1 MRKRNYAKVDRST
14 KTGRMKKLLFAAM
27 IPVGAYFLV
36 TFVFGEMGLVKYYRM
51 KAQYQALTQEIAEL
65 KQDNIRLMREVRA
78 LKTDPVGRSA
88 PSRPIP
94 CISKSSREINWAL
107 PGTARSCIIMMTLIP
122 NLKLQIP
129 NNIEIRN
136 ISFRWRLPFGISHFL
151 CLTALSI

>member
-78 LKTDPVGRSA
+78 LKTDPVYIEKLARDKLGLARNGEVVYYYDDA
-88 PSRPIP
+88 N
-94 CISKSSREINWAL
+94 SKSQ
-107 PGTARSCIIMMTLIP
+107 TP
-122 NLKLQIP
+122 NPK
-129 NNIEIRN
+129 
-136 ISFRWRLPFGISHFL
+136 
-151 CLTALSI
+151 